1 MTFATHCKIA
11 RGRIDPAPMVDIV
24 FLLLIF
30 LVLSS
35 PYVLVPGIGTVRLP
49 TVKSPTTATF
59 QGLVV
64 TVSSDNLIFFNSQRV
79 TVDELSQLLRQSA
92 RESRNPELTI
102 KADRTVSYGTVMKIK
117 SIAFEAGIS
126 SINEATRSEMPTA
139 IAPR

>member
-1 MTFATHCKIA
+1 MTFTTYRKIA
-11 RGRIDPAPMVDIV
+11 RGRIDPAPMVDIM

-49 TVKSPTTATF
+49 TVNNPTTATF

-64 TVSSDNLIFFNSQRV
+64 TVSSDNLVFFNTER
-79 TVDELSQLLRQSA
+79 TTLDALPQLLRQSV
-92 RESRNPELTI
+92 RESRNPELI
-102 KADRTVSYGTVMKIK
+102 IQADRNVSYGTVMKIK

-126 SINEATRSEMPTA
+126 AINEKTRSEVPTA
-139 IAPR
+139 VAPR